1 MMSDQKTELEMLFAG
16 APEEEEAP
24 PLEEGE
30 EAPRAR
36 RKKRQG
42 HEHAIS
48 ELNLTAMM
56 DMMTIILVFLIKNY
70 ATTPESVTLSD
81 ELAPPRSTSKI
92 PMDTATTITITKT
105 GLMVMD
111 KKVAALNSSTWT
123 VDGEDTQAKAP
134 TINPLAEALDKQVAE
149 LKAVEQRGGAPF
161 EGKVLIVADQDVTYE
176 MLMRVL
182 YTAGLAQFSQ
192 YKLVVRSAVD
202 NQVMHTPGEH

>member
-1 MMSDQKTELEMLFAG
+1 MSDQKTELELLFG
-16 APEEEEAP
+16 EAPQEEEHVRHNDEDEDAP
-24 PLEEGE
+24 P
-30 EAPRAR
+30 PRR
-36 RKKRQG
+36 SRKKP

-92 PMDTATTITITKT
+92 PMDTAVTVTITKT
-105 GLMVMD
+105 SLLVDD
-111 KKVAALNSSTWT
+111 KKVAVVKAATWS
-123 VDGEDTQAKAP
+123 VDDENVDAKTP
-134 TINPLAEALDKQVAE
+134 TINPLAESLDKRVAD
-149 LKAVEQRGGAPF
+149 LKAIENKGGAPF
-161 EGKVLIVADQDVTYE
+161 EGKIMIVADQDVTYE

-202 NQVMHTPGEH
+202 NAVMHEGPH